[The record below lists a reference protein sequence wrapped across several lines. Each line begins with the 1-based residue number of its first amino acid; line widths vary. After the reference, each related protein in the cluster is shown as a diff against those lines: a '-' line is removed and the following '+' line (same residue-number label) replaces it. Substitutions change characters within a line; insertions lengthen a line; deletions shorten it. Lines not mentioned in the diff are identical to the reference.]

1 MSSFFSPAIGALKH
15 TLSQGLTHSNA
26 IMEAQ
31 MTSYIGAQ
39 GLARGLDGINA
50 AVPEAQ
56 TFAGSDVSVIFMI
69 PVDAFA
75 DRPDS
80 NVPHYLESKDLQ
92 TITISSTSSLLPVRR
107 IGEKKPISYS
117 TGARTFAGSMIFTV
131 INKDPFME
139 LFSLDTLNQSA
150 TNDGSWHIDSMPPL
164 DCAII
169 AQNETGGLA
178 VQVIHG
184 IRFTNWGTTYS
195 IDDMYVESSYTYI
208 AEHVTPFVIST
219 FDAAMLYGTIA
230 KALMGSDGIVKRGTS
245 EDRAAQKLNHWRML
259 NQLALSRLNKIN
271 LPNTTPLDAIHPLP
285 PGVLRTSQLFD
296 AAVDKLASTLMSVTE
311 GNPILQGV
319 ASMVTLPASMISDTT
334 AAWQTSYSPYGL
346 DNRVWY

>member
-1 MSSFFSPAIGALKH
+1 M
-15 TLSQGLTHSNA
+15 HSNA
-26 IMEAQ
+26 IMEAD
-31 MTSYIGAQ
+31 MAAHWGAQ
-39 GLARGLDGINA
+39 GLAQGLNGINA
-50 AVPEAQ
+50 AVPESQ
-56 TFAGSDVSVIFMI
+56 TFAGSDVQVIFII
-69 PVDAFA
+69 PIDSQAA
-75 DRPDS
+75 RPDS
-80 NVPHYLESKDLQ
+80 NVPPYLESKDLQ
-92 TITISSTSSLLPVRR
+92 TITVSSTSSLLPVRR

-131 INKDPFME
+131 VNKDPLME

-230 KALMGSDGIVKRGTS
+230 KALVGADGTVRRGTS
-245 EDRAAQKLNHWRML
+245 EARAAQRLNLYRTAT
-259 NQLALSRLNKIN
+259 QKALSRMNEIK
-271 LPNTTPLDAIHPLP
+271 LPNVSPLDAVNTLP
-285 PGVLRTSQLFD
+285 PGMIRASQLD
-296 AAVDKLASTLMSVTE
+296 VIGKEEKIARTLQEMTLGWWE
-311 GNPILQGV
+311 GG
-319 ASMVTLPASMISDTT
+319 T
-334 AAWQTSYSPYGL
+334 AAAARLDGDLLSYDLAFDKASQFSSFHSPYSLG
-346 DNRVWY
+346 NRIWY